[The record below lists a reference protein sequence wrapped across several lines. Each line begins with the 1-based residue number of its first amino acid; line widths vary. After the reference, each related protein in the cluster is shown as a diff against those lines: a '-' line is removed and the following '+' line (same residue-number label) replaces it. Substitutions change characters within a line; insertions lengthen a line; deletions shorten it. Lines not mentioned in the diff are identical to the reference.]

1 MVKSEY
7 LEIMCKFCK
16 KSLEKCEKTGNNI
29 QEICKKTVTVT
40 KCINYKKGKGVIL
53 NEK

>member
-16 KSLEKCEKTGNNI
+16 KSLEKCEMTGNNI
-29 QEICKKTVTVT
+29 EEFCKKTVTVT
-40 KCINYKKGKGVIL
+40 KCMNYKNGKGVIL

>member
-16 KSLEKCEKTGNNI
+16 KSLEKCEMTGNNI
-29 QEICKKTVTVT
+29 EEICKKT
-40 KCINYKKGKGVIL
+40 KCKVSIKNKKGIPRV
-53 NEK
+53 